1 MTQRAFASI
10 IFLWALIG
18 STWCAPVPDNEVIP
32 LLNKERKIAAFYNV
46 YAEGGDF
53 DSIVQNQVSTIKGS
67 GLLDRLDHVFY
78 ATMGN
83 AGNNYEIKGDKYTH
97 IAHYG
102 ATGQELQTLGLL
114 KHFCQSNPTSKVL
127 YFHDKGSYHHSYA
140 NVKFCA
146 VLNCYVLNPNCID
159 ALDNHDTC
167 GWRISPTP
175 RVHYSGNFW
184 WARCSYVNTLIDP
197 MAPINNQTYID
208 GVGALGRCVG
218 LDGRYFA
225 ESWIGTGIN
234 LHPADCMNSTIDNS
248 YVWGYRF
255 PFAADAYCHGPEI
268 PSGLPCQTASTYE
281 NVGDFKNAIN
291 QMNSLIS
298 ETECRDNRKANT
310 KVAHFLYG
318 EDPHTYLEW
327 MDRLYAAEK
336 LPEGTLVRFT
346 DSTQVYLVKDGVLQG
361 FPNLKTF
368 IGMGKDFGDVKVLYA
383 SDRPG
388 YSIGPMLPSY

>member
-1 MTQRAFASI
+1 MAICLLVAWFAV
-10 IFLWALIG
+10 AV
-18 STWCAPVPDNEVIP
+18 CAPVPESEVSS
-32 LLNKERKIAAFYNV
+32 LLEKERKIVAFYNV
-46 YAEGGDF
+46 YAQGADF
-53 DSIVQNQVSTIKGS
+53 DSIVQNQVNTIQGS
-67 GLLDRLDHVFY
+67 GLLDRLDQVYY

-83 AGNNYEIKGDKYTH
+83 AGNEYKIEGDKYTH

-102 ATGQELQTLGLL
+102 ETGQEVQTLGLL
-114 KHFCQSNPTSKVL
+114 HQFCKANPTSKVL

-146 VLNCYVLNPNCID
+146 VLNCYVLNPNCIE

-197 MAPINNQTYID
+197 MAPINNQTYIE
-208 GVGALGRCVG
+208 GIKSLGRCVG

-225 ESWIGTGIN
+225 ETWIGTGPT

-255 PFAADAYCHGPEI
+255 PFAADAFCHGPDT

-281 NVGDFKNAIN
+281 SVGDFKNAIN
-291 QMNSLIS
+291 QMNSLIP
-298 ETECRDNRKANT
+298 EVECRDNRQALT
-310 KVAHFLYG
+310 KVSQFLYG

-327 MDRLYAAEK
+327 MDKLYATER

-346 DSTQVYLVKDGVLQG
+346 DSAQVYISQSGVLRG
-361 FPNLKTF
+361 IPNLKTF
-368 IGMGKDFGDVKVLYA
+368 IAMGKDFDDVKVYYA

-388 YSIGPMLPSY
+388 YSIGDMLPSM

>member
-1 MTQRAFASI
+1 MLSFVFILTLLGIGCSAPIAEKKVSP
-10 IFLWALIG
+10 ALEKHRNI
-18 STWCAPVPDNEVIP
+18 V
-32 LLNKERKIAAFYNV
+32 AFYNI
-46 YAEGGDF
+46 YAQGPDF

-67 GLLDRLDHVFY
+67 GLLDKLDQVFY
-78 ATMGN
+78 ATMGD
-83 AGNNYEIKGDKYTH
+83 AGNDYEIEGDKYTH

-114 KHFCQSNPTSKVL
+114 TQFCKSNPTSKVL

-159 ALDNHDTC
+159 ALDDHDTC

-197 MAPINNQTYID
+197 MAPINNQTFID
-208 GVGALGRCVG
+208 GAKNLGRCVG

-225 ESWIGTGIN
+225 ETWIGTGIN
-234 LHPADCMNSTIDNS
+234 LRPADCMNSTIDNS

-255 PFAADAYCHGPEI
+255 PFTADAYCHGPEI
-268 PSGLPCQTASTYE
+268 PSGLPCQTASTFE
-281 NVGDFKNAIN
+281 SVGDFKNAIN
-291 QMNSLIS
+291 QMNALIS
-298 ETECRDNRKANT
+298 EPECRDNRQANT
-310 KVAHFLYG
+310 KVAEFLYG
-318 EDPHTYLEW
+318 EVPHTYLEW
-327 MDRLYAAEK
+327 MDRLYDSEK

-346 DSTQVYLVKDGVLQG
+346 DSTQVYISMDGVLRG

-368 IGMGKDFGDVKVLYA
+368 VAMGKDFDDVKVFYA

-388 YSIGPMLPSY
+388 YSIGAMLPSY